1 MPRVRFLQHR
11 GVVAYIGGGTLL
23 LDDSMISSTDNTT
36 VRTFCSF

>member
-23 LDDSMISSTDNTT
+23 LDDSMIFGTDNTT
-36 VRTFCSF
+36 VRTLGSF